1 MKKKMIGIL
10 LILCAVLVLLQGFFV
25 TWKISVW
32 MLAWVIFLAYL
43 SLTNFMERQF
53 GWGFIYG
60 LLAIFSLNGQYHFL
74 PISNSVVVLSSV
86 LAVIGLNFLFKS
98 PKKDW
103 KKRGKDAVALDIIAY
118 GFCGIIALVCLV
130 PFIMIVSGSF
140 SSESAIIQNGFSL
153 LPQDFSLEAYKTVFK
168 DPMVVF
174 RAYGTTIGLTIV
186 GTVLGLLL
194 QTMTAY
200 VLSRKEFEWRNQFSF
215 FFYFTTLFSGGL
227 VPYYVLMT
235 QTLNLRDSYLAL
247 LLPLLFSVYN
257 LLIMKSYIVGL
268 PDSLIEAAKID
279 GCGEFRILFRIV
291 MPLIKPALATVGLF
305 IALAYWNDWY
315 NAMLYIKDT
324 NKYPLQYFLYQQ
336 VNDIEAYKKLLANN
350 AAGSAV
356 SAISLPTQ
364 SLKMALT
371 IVVTGP
377 IVLAYPLV
385 QKYFVQGITI
395 GAVKG

>member
-1 MKKKMIGIL
+1 MKSTKCMNKIKKG
-10 LILCAVLVLLQGFFV
+10 
-25 TWKISVW
+25 S
-32 MLAWVIFLAYL
+32 
-43 SLTNFMERQF
+43 
-53 GWGFIYG
+53 
-60 LLAIFSLNGQYHFL
+60 
-74 PISNSVVVLSSV
+74 
-86 LAVIGLNFLFKS
+86 
-98 PKKDW
+98 
-103 KKRGKDAVALDIIAY
+103 DARMLDIISY
-118 GFCGIIALVCLV
+118 GFCGIVALVCLI
-130 PFIMIVSGSF
+130 PFIMIISGSL
-140 SSESAIIQNGFSL
+140 SSEEAITQNGFSL
-153 LPQDFSLEAYKTVFK
+153 LPQDFTLEAYKTVFEE
-168 DPMVVF
+168 PMVVIQ
-174 RAYGTTIGLTIV
+174 AYVTTIGLTLI

-200 VLSRKEFEWRNQFSF
+200 VLSRKDFEWRNKFLF

-227 VPYYVLMT
+227 VPYYLLIT

-247 LLPLLFSVYN
+247 LLPLVFSVYN
-257 LLIMKSYIVGL
+257 LLIMKSYIMGI

-279 GCGEFRILFRIV
+279 GCGEFRILFQV
-291 MPLIKPALATVGLF
+291 VLPLIKPALATVGLF

-315 NAMLYIKDT
+315 NAMLYIKDM
-324 NKYPLQYFLYQQ
+324 NKYPLQYFLYEK
-336 VNDIEAYKKLLANN
+336 VNNIEAYKDLIASN
-350 AAGSAV
+350 AVGSGAL